1 VPNETRRVPS
11 SDGVSVALHD
21 LGGTGGALLISH
33 ATGFHGRCYLPVA
46 HELASRFHSLALD
59 YRGHGDTSSPRSG
72 LGLPLGIDIGSDLDW
87 ESYGDDA
94 EGVAL
99 SLERPLFGFGHS
111 MGGAALLMAAHRQP
125 DLFQRLVLFEPI
137 VFPPMGIRPGG
148 EGDSPLVAGARRRRS
163 SFPSYE
169 AAIANFS
176 AKPPLSSFTQ
186 EALDAYVRFG
196 FAEGEDGQVHL
207 KCRPETEAA
216 TFVASG
222 GHHMWDALPEI
233 VTPVLVLAG
242 RVEEMQPSSISSSM
256 ADRLPNGVYRE
267 CADLDH
273 FGPMTHP
280 AEVARLIQEFLEL
293 S

>member
-1 VPNETRRVPS
+1 VPHETTRVPS

-21 LGGTGGALLISH
+21 LGGTGETLLISH
-33 ATGFHGRCYLPVA
+33 ATGFHGRSYLPVA
-46 HELASRFHSLALD
+46 HELALRFHSVALD
-59 YRGHGDTSSPRSG
+59 YRGHGDTSSARSALG
-72 LGLPLGIDIGSDLDW
+72 LGNEIGEQLEW
-87 ESYGDDA
+87 ERYGDDA

-111 MGGAALLMAAHRQP
+111 MGGAALLMAAHRNP
-125 DLFQRLVLFEPI
+125 GLFQRLVLFEPI

-148 EGDSPLVAGARRRRS
+148 EGDSPLVAGARRRRT

-169 AAIANFS
+169 AAISNFS
-176 AKPPLSSFTQ
+176 AKPPLSSFTP

-216 TFVASG
+216 TFASSG
-222 GHHMWDALPEI
+222 SHHMWDALPEI
-233 VTPVLVLAG
+233 STPVLVLAG
-242 RVEEMQPSSISSSM
+242 RVEQMQPSAISSSI
-256 ADRLPNGVYRE
+256 AELLPNGFYLER
-267 CADLDH
+267 ADLDH

-280 AEVARLIQEFLEL
+280 SEIAQLIAEFL
-293 S
+293 STS